1 MRCQKGVCMQWG
13 SPSLFHCRN
22 ACQNSR
28 QNGRERKNRG
38 KNKTVLAISK
48 LAGVTL
54 CHLAACWLPPSDVIL
69 QQAGRDGWLR
79 FLLTFQGS
87 CLVGTKWKKN
97 ICLTPA
103 FSKPPATMPACPPG
117 SPGRHSHPWPPLHG
131 IPGQDS
137 YGSFLQNIIRTEKN
151 ESLACTF
158 CINTW

>member
-13 SPSLFHCRN
+13 SASLFHCRN

-87 CLVGTKWKKN
+87 CLVGTKWHGRRISASPLLSPN
-97 ICLTPA
+97 RLPQCQHAHQAPLGGTP
-103 FSKPPATMPACPPG
+103 
-117 SPGRHSHPWPPLHG
+117 
-131 IPGQDS
+131 IPGPLSTEYQDRIVTVV
-137 YGSFLQNIIRTEKN
+137 FFRT
-151 ESLACTF
+151 SLGLKKMNLLLAHF
-158 CINTW
+158 A